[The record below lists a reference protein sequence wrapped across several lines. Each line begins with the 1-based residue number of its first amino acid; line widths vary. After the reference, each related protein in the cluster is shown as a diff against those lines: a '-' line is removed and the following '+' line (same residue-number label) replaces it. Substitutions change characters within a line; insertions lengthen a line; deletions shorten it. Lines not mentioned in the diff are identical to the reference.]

1 MNKSSGTW
9 IEEIQKRT
17 ADEHLEMS
25 VLNHCKMVL
34 DAQTDAL

>member
-1 MNKSSGTW
+1 M
-9 IEEIQKRT
+9 EEIQKRT

-25 VLNHCKMVL
+25 VLNHYKLVL